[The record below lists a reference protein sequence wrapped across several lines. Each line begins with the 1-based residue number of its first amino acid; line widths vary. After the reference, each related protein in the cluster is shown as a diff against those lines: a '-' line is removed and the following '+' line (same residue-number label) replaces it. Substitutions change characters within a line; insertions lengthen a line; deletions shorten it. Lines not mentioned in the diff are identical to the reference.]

1 MIVPVGVF
9 IIIDTYITARRAKTF
24 VSAHVSPRQ
33 CNKSYRETV
42 FYKNLRTM
50 KINASLILAAVL
62 LALTASAQNMRYGFT
77 AGFQSC
83 MAHDVG
89 SRAGYKIGP
98 SAQYSFSDNDRTAFL
113 DFSLLLTAKGWSDDI
128 MTAADGNSAEWKLRA
143 NYLELPVHIGYA
155 LPLNNDVRVIGTVGP
170 YFAVGL
176 WGNSSIGDDSTD
188 DVKVFSDNFY
198 QRFDCGWGLTIGAEL
213 HSHLRIS
220 AGFEMSVLNPMKN
233 KMDFNPS
240 DRNVS
245 LAVAYLF

>member
-1 MIVPVGVF
+1 
-9 IIIDTYITARRAKTF
+9 
-24 VSAHVSPRQ
+24 
-33 CNKSYRETV
+33 
-42 FYKNLRTM
+42 
-50 KINASLILAAVL
+50 
-62 LALTASAQNMRYGFT
+62 
-77 AGFQSC
+77 
-83 MAHDVG
+83 
-89 SRAGYKIGP
+89 
-98 SAQYSFSDNDRTAFL
+98 
-113 DFSLLLTAKGWSDDI
+113 

-176 WGNSSIGDDSTD
+176 WGNSSIGEDSND

-245 LAVAYLF
+245 LSVTYLF